1 MGGLTGAGTIY
12 GRIPSQGACAM
23 NKLKVTGLIMVAFGL
38 IASLASLAPS
48 ETSSQA
54 TSEADMLGTLV
65 TGLLIAIVGAILFTA
80 TVYNSFITSC
90 VLCDNT
96 WSNIDVLLKRRHD
109 LIDNLVNIVRGYAQH
124 ERGTFEAITQMRS
137 KAASATTVSE
147 RARAEDQL
155 QGFVSRFI
163 AVAESYPNL
172 KADANFRDLSNKL
185 ADTEDE
191 IASARKV
198 YNQAVAVLNVL
209 CRKFP
214 DALIARLFHFGQRDF
229 FRVEEPERAVP
240 QFTS

>member
-1 MGGLTGAGTIY
+1 
-12 GRIPSQGACAM
+12 
-23 NKLKVTGLIMVAFGL
+23 
-38 IASLASLAPS
+38 
-48 ETSSQA
+48 
-54 TSEADMLGTLV
+54 MLGTLI
-65 TGLLIAIVGAILFTA
+65 TGLLIAIVGVILFTA